1 MVTSKFFNEFS
12 DVRTES
18 KILFRGRHRRCSLR
32 KCLLRNFA
40 KFTEKHLRQ
49 SLFFN
54 KSCLWPATLLKKRLW
69 RRCFSVDF
77 AKFLRTPF
85 LQTPLADCFCFL
97 LYEKI
102 QVKENPYSTIL
113 YAVRFK
119 YPLKF
124 FYSKIFFHCRSKS
137 RTLTNIWTFLRK

>member
-85 LQTPLADCFCFL
+85 LQTPLGDCFCFL

-119 YPLKF
+119 YLLKF
-124 FYSKIFFHCRSKS
+124 FLFKDIFSLQKQ
-137 RTLTNIWTFLRK
+137 I

>member
-85 LQTPLADCFCFL
+85 LQTPLGDCFCFL

>member
-18 KILFRGRHRRCSLR
+18 KILFRGRHRRCSVR
-32 KCLLRNFA
+32 KGLLRNLA

-54 KSCLWPATLLKKRLW
+54 ESCLWPATLLKKRLW
-69 RRCFSVDF
+69 R
-77 AKFLRTPF
+77 LW
-85 LQTPLADCFCFL
+85 QTPLGNCCCFL

-119 YPLKF
+119 YLLKF